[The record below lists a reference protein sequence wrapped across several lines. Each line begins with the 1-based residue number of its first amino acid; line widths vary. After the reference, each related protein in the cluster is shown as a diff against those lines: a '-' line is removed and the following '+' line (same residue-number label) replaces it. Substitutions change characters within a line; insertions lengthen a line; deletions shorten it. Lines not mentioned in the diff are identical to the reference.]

1 MHNSHVTHLL
11 LSLLCI
17 GFTAQSELETDE
29 VVPRLLSGQEAHL
42 SADHTVRALR
52 RRGQRSLDAAG
63 GGHFDPD
70 NIILTLPAFGRD
82 LYLNLTRD
90 STFLSGDFVV
100 EERRGD
106 QSAAVRRLS
115 TNQLCFYSGSIVN
128 HTGSLASLSTCGGLT
143 GLVQIG
149 EDSLFIQ
156 PVGEN
161 DPSQSFSGLK
171 HRLLRHRRSAKTSSA
186 PDADQP
192 SYCGTIQV
200 GKKKEKRSKVS
211 EEGRGKRNAIRLHEV
226 YTVET
231 VVVADS
237 DMVQYHGAEAAQRF
251 LLTVMNMVY
260 NMFHHQS
267 LGVRINIR
275 VTKLVLL
282 HSRPEKLN
290 VGHHGERSLE
300 SFCQWQYQEFG
311 GPRYLGTN
319 HVPGGR
325 DDIPPVDT
333 AVLVTRT
340 DFCVHKD
347 EPCDTVGIAYLGGVC
362 SAKRKCVLA
371 EDNGLNLAFTIAHE
385 LGHNMGMSH
394 DDDHATCT
402 GHSHIMSGEWVKGRN
417 PSDLSW
423 SSCSRDDLENFLR
436 SKASACLL
444 HTDPRSRYQVRLPPK
459 LPGMHYSV
467 DEQCQILFGTNAT
480 FCNDMEH
487 LMCAGLW
494 CLVEGDA
501 SCKTKLDPPL
511 DGTECGA
518 DKWCRAGE
526 CVSKTPIPQHVDG
539 DWSPWSQWSMC
550 SRTCGTGVQFRQR
563 KCDNPP
569 PGPGGRHCQKTSV
582 EHKACEG
589 PPCPKG
595 APSFRDLQC
604 LSYDRHASKKKGSML
619 TAIINDEKPC
629 VLFCSP
635 VGRDVPALMADRVMD
650 GTPCG
655 PYEADLCVNGRCQKI
670 GCDGIIGSLAKE
682 DRCGVCNGDGRS
694 CKIVRGDFNH
704 TKGMVTTRQCK
715 RVSTC
720 VMAKPRAVPKCF
732 SCYIEAVVIPA
743 GARRIKVV
751 EDKPSHSF
759 LALKDSGKKSINS
772 DWKIELPGEFE
783 LAGTTVRYVRRGLW
797 EKMSAKGP
805 TKTPLHL
812 MVLLFHDQS
821 YGIHY
826 EYTVSLNTSQDRSS
840 EEQRELE
847 YLYIWT
853 HSSWQ
858 DCTVQC
864 GGGERRTVVSC
875 MRIANKTMEVVN
887 DSYCQLENRPQP
899 QVRLCNTH
907 PCQYRWVTG
916 EWGSCSVT
924 CGKGLQQREVV
935 CVYHLQNGSLIH
947 TRDLYCQGGKPP
959 VLQGCEGRLCL
970 TVWEASEWSKC
981 SSDCGQGVRRR
992 TVSCT
997 NPQGLCDPLSQ
1008 PTQEEPCEDHS
1019 KCYEWKTGDWSKCSS
1034 SCGKGLQSRVVQCM
1048 HKVTGRHG
1056 NDCPVTLRP
1065 PTYRPCHHGAC
1076 NEKINVNTITSP
1088 RLAALTYKC
1097 MGDQWTVYCRV
1108 IREKNLC
1115 QDMRWYQRCCETCRD
1130 FYAKKT
1136 LHKS

>member
-1 MHNSHVTHLL
+1 TV
-11 LSLLCI
+11 
-17 GFTAQSELETDE
+17 QSELETDV
-29 VVPRLLSGQEAHL
+29 VVPVLLSRLESHL
-42 SADHTVRALR
+42 SDENTAR
-52 RRGQRSLDAAG
+52 RRLRSLDSPG
-63 GGHFDPD
+63 TGPSYPD
-70 NIILTLPAFGRD
+70 NILLSLPAFGRN
-82 LYLNLTRD
+82 LHLNLTRD
-90 STFLSGDFVV
+90 NMFLSGGFVV
-100 EERRGD
+100 EERRSD
-106 QSAAVRRLS
+106 HIAAVSRLS
-115 TNQLCFYSGSIVN
+115 TKQLCFYSGSIVN
-128 HTGSLASLSTCGGLT
+128 HTDSLASISTCGGLT
-143 GLVQIG
+143 GIVQIG
-149 EDSLFIQ
+149 EESLFIE

-161 DPSQSFSGLK
+161 DPLETFTTVK
-171 HRLLRHRRSAKTSSA
+171 HRLLRYRRAAKPHLTQGA
-186 PDADQP
+186 ELPN
-192 SYCGTIQV
+192 YCET
-200 GKKKEKRSKVS
+200 EKRSKAG
-211 EEGRGKRNAIRLHEV
+211 EEGRGKINGIRLHDT

-267 LGVRINIR
+267 LGVKINIQ

-282 HSRPEKLN
+282 HSRPEKLK

-300 SFCQWQYQEFG
+300 SFCHWQYHEFG
-311 GPRYLGTN
+311 GAQYLGSN
-319 HVPGGR
+319 RVSGGR
-325 DDIPPVDT
+325 DDTPPVDT
-333 AVLVTRT
+333 AVLVTRYAAS
-340 DFCVHKD
+340 
-347 EPCDTVGIAYLGGVC
+347 IAYLGGVC
-362 SAKRKCVLA
+362 SARRKCVLA

-385 LGHNMGMSH
+385 MGHNMGMSH
-394 DDDHATCT
+394 DDDHTTCT

-423 SSCSRDDLENFLR
+423 SSCSREDLENFLR

-444 HTDPRSRYQVRLPPK
+444 HTDHRSHYQVRLPLK

-480 FCNDMEH
+480 FCSDMEH

-494 CLVEGDA
+494 CLVDGEV

-518 DKWCRAGE
+518 DKWCRTGE

-569 PGPGGRHCQKTSV
+569 PGPGGRNCQKASV

-595 APSFRDLQC
+595 ALSFRDLQC
-604 LSYDRHASKKKGSML
+604 LSYDRHASKNKDSIL

-629 VLFCSP
+629 VLFCSL
-635 VGRDVPALMADRVMD
+635 VGQDVPVLMAERVMD

-655 PYEADLCVNGRCQKI
+655 SYESDLCVNGKCQKI
-670 GCDGIIGSLAKE
+670 GCDSTIGSSAKE

-704 TKGMVTTRQCK
+704 TKGMG
-715 RVSTC
+715 
-720 VMAKPRAVPKCF
+720 
-732 SCYIEAVVIPA
+732 YIEAVIIPA

-751 EDKPSHSF
+751 EERPSHSF
-759 LALKDSGKKSINS
+759 LALKDSSKRSINS

-805 TKTPLHL
+805 TNTPLHL

-826 EYTVSLNTSQDRSS
+826 EYTVSLSTTQDKSNK
-840 EEQRELE
+840 EKREPE

-875 MRIANKTMEVVN
+875 MRIANKTMDVAN
-887 DSYCQLENRPQP
+887 DSYCQPENRPQP
-899 QVRLCNTH
+899 QVRPCNSH

-924 CGKGLQQREVV
+924 CGKGFQQREVV

-1019 KCYEWKTGDWSKCSS
+1019 RCYEWKTGDWAKCSS

-1056 NDCPVTLRP
+1056 NECPVTLRP
-1065 PTYRPCHHGAC
+1065 PTYRPCHQGAC

-1088 RLAALTYKC
+1088 RLASLTYKC
-1097 MGDQWTVYCRV
+1097 MGDQWTVYCLV

-1130 FYAKKT
+1130 FYAKKI
-1136 LHKS
+1136 LHKSK